1 MTTQHRE
8 EIAAEMRAAAA
19 RADMS
24 LTEISDRSGLSRA
37 TLSKT
42 LNAQRPVQVE
52 ELIAFAAATGAK
64 VSDLIPKPA
73 EVAGSAA

>member
-1 MTTQHRE
+1 MNTPHRE
-8 EIAAEMRAAAA
+8 AIAAEMRAAAA

-24 LTEISDRSGLSRA
+24 LTEISERSGLSRA

-64 VSDLIPKPA
+64 VSDLIPATTIA
-73 EVAGSAA
+73 ETAA

>member
-19 RADMS
+19 RAG
-24 LTEISDRSGLSRA
+24 LTHSEVATRTGIA
-37 TLSKT
+37 KTTLSKT
-42 LNAQRPVQVE
+42 LNGQRPVQVE

-64 VSDLIPKPA
+64 VSDLIPKPSD
-73 EVAGSAA
+73 VAGSAA